1 MISNLSLKIT
11 PGQKVKIT
19 KNYKILGFH
28 RYFSQIG
35 ICGRTGSGKSSTVM
49 ALFRLLE
56 ITQGRISID
65 GTDVRQVP
73 LEILRSRLSAI
84 PQDVIMF
91 SGTIRYFIHSFF
103 FFFNRE
109 RPLKAT
115 IKYEYYFLQRE
126 FGSSIGTRRSGTV
139 ECFGSS
145 TN

>member
-1 MISNLSLKIT
+1 
-11 PGQKVKIT
+11 
-19 KNYKILGFH
+19 
-28 RYFSQIG
+28 
-35 ICGRTGSGKSSTVM
+35 M

-91 SGTIRYFIHSFF
+91 SGTIRYFIHLFF
-103 FFFNRE
+103 FFFFFYNRE
-109 RPLKAT
+109 RLLKAT
-115 IKYEYYFLQRE
+115 IEYKYYFLQRE
-126 FGSSIGTRRSGTV
+126 FGSSIGTRRSRTV